1 MGRAESAIFLSKKV
15 RFVVSGRSLCD
26 QGILRAHKQKRTFAF
41 RCFSTLKREPPT
53 EVRVWGNRLAQHVPE
68 QTKEVASDY
77 PLGLHR
83 PASLDREAF

>member
-1 MGRAESAIFLSKKV
+1 MWRRNWPNPAAPDSGSSQFNYVPFGFSLHRTALSGH
-15 RFVVSGRSLCD
+15 SGS
-26 QGILRAHKQKRTFAF
+26 G
-41 RCFSTLKREPPT
+41 FSMKPPT
-53 EVRVWGNRLAQHVPE
+53 GVRVLGNRLAQHVPE